1 VSRVNKYVGADN
13 PKLTGLN
20 TNEWT
25 KKLAKVSKEVEDI
38 AQELLEI
45 YSERQM

>member
-1 VSRVNKYVGADN
+1 
-13 PKLTGLN
+13 LTGLN
-20 TNEWT
+20 TTEWT

-45 YSERQM
+45 YSNRKM